1 MQGNPARFLANL
13 LAPFSESLKVSFC
26 WAAEY
31 LLGWLSVRA
40 RVGGAFRFV
49 LVSAFFFV
57 FGVGVCTSLQAR
69 AEGLNSSSAERS
81 KPAELAP
88 FSVTGDGVQVPLGAK
103 QGLESR
109 GAQIV
114 ISREGQCTLCH
125 AIPGYKGQV
134 GNLAPLL
141 EGVGA
146 RLTKAQ
152 LRLRI
157 INSSLIFPQTIM
169 PSYYKVDG
177 LVNVDPQWI
186 GVPLMNEQQ
195 IEDVVA
201 YLSSLK

>member
-1 MQGNPARFLANL
+1 MIF
-13 LAPFSESLKVSFC
+13 
-26 WAAEY
+26 Y
-31 LLGWLSVRA
+31 HLLGCIFVVTW
-40 RVGGAFRFV
+40 VGFG
-49 LVSAFFFV
+49 LVAL
-57 FGVGVCTSLQAR
+57 TPLQAS
-69 AEGLNSSSAERS
+69 AQGINAQSSETLKSAVLR
-81 KPAELAP
+81 PY
-88 FSVTGDGVQVPLGAK
+88 VVMDDGVQAPLGERL
-103 QGLESR
+103 GDESR

-114 ISREGQCTLCH
+114 TSREGQCTLCH

-146 RLTKAQ
+146 RLTKPQ

-157 INSSLIFPQTIM
+157 INSSLIYPQTIM

-177 LVNVDPQWI
+177 LVNVDPQWR